1 MIDVCPVGALTD
13 KTARFKSRVWFLKP
27 YDAHRECS
35 HPKCTGKVNIWTF
48 GNEVYRVTARKDE
61 YHEVES
67 FICNECRFEHK
78 NKADWTIEGPR
89 KMEKWSVINQGK
101 YMQNKGE
108 VKIDTDKFLLIGR
121 EEDRERLSM
130 VAPENGKK

>member
-1 MIDVCPVGALTD
+1 
-13 KTARFKSRVWFLKP
+13 
-27 YDAHRECS
+27 
-35 HPKCTGKVNIWTF
+35 
-48 GNEVYRVTARKDE
+48 
-61 YHEVES
+61 
-67 FICNECRFEHK
+67 
-78 NKADWTIEGPR
+78 
-89 KMEKWSVINQGK
+89 MEKWSVINQGK